1 MQPHETKKYLF
12 DIAEACDL
20 IARFTDGKSFE
31 DYHNDPLLRSA
42 VERQFG
48 IIGEALKMALQH
60 DPQLAVSISNT
71 TRIISFC
78 NRLIH
83 GYATIADEVV
93 WGVLETNLPVLIRE
107 VKQLLKKDGG
117 RS

>member
-1 MQPHETKKYLF
+1 MIPCSAPQLS
-12 DIAEACDL
+12 A
-20 IARFTDGKSFE
+20 SFW
-31 DYHNDPLLRSA
+31 
-42 VERQFG
+42 

-60 DPQLAVSISNT
+60 DPSLAVSISNT
-71 TRIISFC
+71 TRIISFR